1 MKRNG
6 TKVIPDNK
14 DFLPDNRKDRHLD
27 SGQYNSK
34 EVHILEVCLHVG
46 SLMFWSMTC
55 KCARSKRHKC
65 YTLHR
70 GQEH

>member
-1 MKRNG
+1 
-6 TKVIPDNK
+6 VIPDNK

-46 SLMFWSMTC
+46 SLMFQSMTWKHASC
-55 KCARSKRHKC
+55 KRHKC
-65 YTLHR
+65 YRLHG
-70 GQEH
+70 GQGP